1 MAKYLDEKGLS
12 KLVAKTKE
20 YADKSSAA
28 VKKAVDG
35 YTINGKKISTNPVI
49 AKADVGL
56 ANVDNVKQIPASEK
70 GTANGVATLGTDGKL
85 TAAQMPAMKT
95 VNGESV
101 VGSGDIKIDLSLYK
115 VVTDFPTSNIDAT
128 KIYLKLASSTAEK
141 NVYAEYIYTGDTT
154 AAYDASKW
162 EKLGEAQT
170 SIIVDTALSTT
181 STNPVQN
188 KIVNKAITDV
198 RNNLTTHTQNK
209 QNPHGVTK
217 NQVGL
222 GNVTNEAQIPLS
234 QKGANNGV
242 AALDG
247 DGHVKD
253 SHLWDASEGFH
264 GLISA
269 DDWKRLD
276 DVYGVYDSKTLGVK
290 EGAIPTSAYGVV
302 EFGGITS
309 GENVTLGGSATR
321 GKIMFNATKKCF
333 VEVVGSTQ
341 YGAIEGSNMFGNLSG
356 GLVKPTAGKI
366 YSMGTSLY
374 MLDAASGGLVLINDR
389 IDETYIETL
398 F

>member
-12 KLVAKTKE
+12 RLVVKTKE
-20 YADKSSAA
+20 YADHSSAA
-28 VKKAVDG
+28 VKTAVDG

-70 GTANGVATLGTDGKL
+70 GKANGVATLGTDSKL

-95 VNGESV
+95 INGESV
-101 VGSGDIKIDLSLYK
+101 VGSGNIKIDLSLYK

-141 NVYAEYIYTGDTT
+141 NVYAEYIYTGNTT

-170 SIIVDTALSTT
+170 SIIVDAAFSTS

-188 KIVNKAITDV
+188 KVVTAKINTIQD
-198 RNNLTTHTQNK
+198 NLTAHTTNNK
-209 QNPHGVTK
+209 NPHGVTK
-217 NQVGL
+217 VQVGL

-276 DVYGVYDSKTLGVK
+276 DVYGVYDSKTMMVK

-302 EFGGITS
+302 EFGGMTS
-309 GENVTLGGSATR
+309 GENVTMSGSTTQ
-321 GKIMFNATKKCF
+321 GKIMFNTTKKCF

-341 YGAIEGSNMFGNLSG
+341 YGALSGGNMYGTLSG
-356 GLVKPTAGKI
+356 GLIKPTAGKI

-374 MLDAASGGLVLINDR
+374 MLDATSGGLVLINGR
-389 IDETYIETL
+389 IDETYIESL

>member
-70 GTANGVATLGTDGKL
+70 GKANGVASLGTDGKL

-95 VNGESV
+95 INGESV

-309 GENVTLGGSATR
+309 GENVTLGGSVTR

>member
-1 MAKYLDEKGLS
+1 MALKQANTLAPANTSATGFALGDARHIGGHRVVASLDALI
-12 KLVAKTKE
+12 KLQDWQLLNPGETDTALALGQE
-20 YADKSSAA
+20 WY
-28 VKKAVDG
+28 VK
-35 YTINGKKISTNPVI
+35 
-49 AKADVGL
+49 
-56 ANVDNVKQIPASEK
+56 
-70 GTANGVATLGTDGKL
+70 
-85 TAAQMPAMKT
+85 
-95 VNGESV
+95 
-101 VGSGDIKIDLSLYK
+101 GSGHYRLVSWNDRKTTNGWRK
-115 VVTDFPTSNIDAT
+115 VVDPNTIDTTLFQIVSALPTTGINKN
-128 KIYLKLASSTAEK
+128 KIYLLLSERSENK
-141 NVYAEYIYTGDTT
+141 NVYAEYLYTGDT
-154 AAYDASKW
+154 ANYDASKW
-162 EKLGEAQT
+162 EKLGEAAVK
-170 SIIVDTALSTT
+170 IIVDTALSDT
-181 STNPVQN
+181 SVNPVQN
-188 KIVNKAITDV
+188 KVVKAGIDTV
-198 RNNLTTHTQNK
+198 QKNLNAHTQNK

-234 QKGANNGV
+234 KMGANNGV

-276 DVYGVYDSKTLGVK
+276 DVYGVYDSKTLGGK

-302 EFGGITS
+302 EFGGMTY
-309 GENVTLGGSATR
+309 GENVTMGGSATR

-356 GLVKPTAGKI
+356 GLIKPTAGKI

-374 MLDAASGGLVLINDR
+374 KLDAASGGLVLINGR
-389 IDETYIETL
+389 IDETYINTL

>member
-12 KLVAKTKE
+12 RLVVKTKE
-20 YADKSSAA
+20 YADHSSAA
-28 VKKAVDG
+28 VKTAVDG

-70 GTANGVATLGTDGKL
+70 GKANGVATLGTDSKL

-95 VNGESV
+95 INGESV
-101 VGSGDIKIDLSLYK
+101 VGSGNIKIDLSLYK

-198 RNNLTTHTQNK
+198 RNDLSTHTQNK

-276 DVYGVYDSKTLGVK
+276 DVYGVYDSKTMMIK

-302 EFGGITS
+302 EFGGMTS
-309 GENVTLGGSATR
+309 GENVIMSGSTTQ
-321 GKIMFNATKKCF
+321 GKIMFNTTKKCF

-341 YGAIEGSNMFGNLSG
+341 YGALSG
-356 GLVKPTAGKI
+356 GNMYGTLSGVLTKPTAGKI

-374 MLDAASGGLVLINDR
+374 MLDATSGGLVLINGR
-389 IDETYIETL
+389 IDETYIESL

>member
-12 KLVAKTKE
+12 RLVEKTKE
-20 YADKSSAA
+20 YADHSSAA
-28 VKKAVDG
+28 VKTAVDG

-56 ANVDNVKQIPASEK
+56 ANVDDVKQIPASEK
-70 GTANGVATLGTDGKL
+70 GKANGVATLGTDSKL

-95 VNGESV
+95 INGESV
-101 VGSGDIKIDLSLYK
+101 VGSGNIKIDLSLYK

-170 SIIVDTALSTT
+170 SIIVDAAFSTS

-188 KIVNKAITDV
+188 KVVTAKINTIQD
-198 RNNLTTHTQNK
+198 NLTAHTTNNK
-209 QNPHGVTK
+209 NPHGVTK
-217 NQVGL
+217 VQVGL
-222 GNVTNEAQIPLS
+222 GNVTNDKQIPWTE
-234 QKGANNGV
+234 KGANNGV

-276 DVYGVYDSKTLGVK
+276 DVYGVYDSKTMMVK

-302 EFGGITS
+302 EFGGMTS
-309 GENVTLGGSATR
+309 GETTMAGSVTR
-321 GKIMFNATKKCF
+321 GKIMFNTTKKCF

-341 YGAIEGSNMFGNLSG
+341 YSAIRDGNMFGNLSG
-356 GLVKPTAGKI
+356 GLIKPTAGKI

-374 MLDAASGGLVLINDR
+374 MLDAASGDLVLINDR

>member
-12 KLVAKTKE
+12 RLVVKTKE
-20 YADKSSAA
+20 YADHSSAA
-28 VKKAVDG
+28 VKTAVDG

-70 GTANGVATLGTDGKL
+70 GKANGVATLGTDSKL

-95 VNGESV
+95 INGESV
-101 VGSGDIKIDLSLYK
+101 VGSGNIKIDLSLYK

-170 SIIVDTALSTT
+170 SIIVDAAFSTS

-188 KIVNKAITDV
+188 KVVTAKINTIQD
-198 RNNLTTHTQNK
+198 NLTAHTTNNK
-209 QNPHGVTK
+209 NPHGVTK
-217 NQVGL
+217 VQVGL

-276 DVYGVYDSKTLGVK
+276 DVYGVYDSKTMMVK

-302 EFGGITS
+302 EFGGMTS
-309 GENVTLGGSATR
+309 GENVTMSGSTTQ
-321 GKIMFNATKKCF
+321 GKIMFNTTKKCF

-341 YGAIEGSNMFGNLSG
+341 YGALSGGNMYGTLSG
-356 GLVKPTAGKI
+356 GLIKPTAGKI

-374 MLDAASGGLVLINDR
+374 MLDATSGGLVLINGR
-389 IDETYIETL
+389 IDETYIESL

>member
-12 KLVAKTKE
+12 RLVEKTKE
-20 YADKSSAA
+20 YADHSSAA
-28 VKKAVDG
+28 VKTAVDG

-70 GTANGVATLGTDGKL
+70 GKANGVATLGTDSKL

-95 VNGESV
+95 INGESV
-101 VGSGDIKIDLSLYK
+101 VGSGNIKIDLSLYK

-170 SIIVDTALSTT
+170 SIIVDAAFSTS

-188 KIVNKAITDV
+188 KVVTAKINTIQD
-198 RNNLTTHTQNK
+198 NLTAHTTNNK
-209 QNPHGVTK
+209 NPHGVTK
-217 NQVGL
+217 VQVGL

-234 QKGANNGV
+234 QRGANNGV

-276 DVYGVYDSKTLGVK
+276 DVYGVYDSKTMMVK

-302 EFGGITS
+302 EFGGMTS
-309 GENVTLGGSATR
+309 GENVTMSGSTTQ
-321 GKIMFNATKKCF
+321 GKIMFNTTKKCF

-341 YGAIEGSNMFGNLSG
+341 YGALSGGNMYGTLSG
-356 GLVKPTAGKI
+356 GLIKPTAGKI

-374 MLDAASGGLVLINDR
+374 MLDATSGGLVLINGR
-389 IDETYIETL
+389 IDETYIESL

>member
-56 ANVDNVKQIPASEK
+56 ANVDNVKQIPASQM

-217 NQVGL
+217 DQVGL

-234 QKGANNGV
+234 LKGVNNGV

-276 DVYGVYDSKTLGVK
+276 DVYGVYDSKTMLVK

-302 EFGGITS
+302 EFGGMTY
-309 GENVTLGGSATR
+309 GENVTMGGSATR

-341 YGAIEGSNMFGNLSG
+341 YGAIKGSNMFGNLSG

>member
-20 YADKSSAA
+20 YADNSSAA
-28 VKKAVDG
+28 VKTAVDG

-70 GTANGVATLGTDGKL
+70 GKANGVATLGTDSKL

-95 VNGESV
+95 INGESV

-162 EKLGEAQT
+162 EKMGEAQT

-198 RNNLTTHTQNK
+198 RNDLTTHTQNK

-234 QKGANNGV
+234 QRGANNGV

-276 DVYGVYDSKTLGVK
+276 DVYGVYDSKTMLVK
-290 EGAIPTSAYGVV
+290 EAAIPTSAYGVV

-309 GENVTLGGSATR
+309 GENVTMGGSATR

-356 GLVKPTAGKI
+356 GLIKPTAGKI

>member
-20 YADKSSAA
+20 YADNSSAA

-70 GTANGVATLGTDGKL
+70 GKANGVATLGTDGKL

-302 EFGGITS
+302 EFGGITF

>member
-20 YADKSSAA
+20 YADNSSAA
-28 VKKAVDG
+28 VKEAVDG

-70 GTANGVATLGTDGKL
+70 GKANGVASLGTDGKL

-95 VNGESV
+95 INGESV

-242 AALDG
+242 AALDD

-276 DVYGVYDSKTLGVK
+276 DVYGVYDSKTMLVK

-302 EFGGITS
+302 EFGGMTY
-309 GENVTLGGSATR
+309 GENVTMGGSATR

-374 MLDAASGGLVLINDR
+374 MLDAASGGLVHINGR
-389 IDETYIETL
+389 IDETYIESL

>member
-20 YADKSSAA
+20 YADNSSAA
-28 VKKAVDG
+28 VKTAVDG
-35 YTINGKKISTNPVI
+35 YTVNGKKISTNPVI

-70 GTANGVATLGTDGKL
+70 GKANGVATLGTDGKL

-95 VNGESV
+95 INGESV

-170 SIIVDTALSTT
+170 SITVDTALSTT

-198 RNNLTTHTQNK
+198 RNDLTTHTQNK

-276 DVYGVYDSKTLGVK
+276 DVYGVYDSKTMLVK
-290 EGAIPTSAYGVV
+290 EAAIPTSAYGVV
-302 EFGGITS
+302 EFGGITF
-309 GENVTLGGSATR
+309 GENVTMGGSDTR

>member
-1 MAKYLDEKGLS
+1 MALKQANTLAPANTSATGFALGDARHIGGHRVVASLDALI
-12 KLVAKTKE
+12 KLQDWQLLNPGETDTALALGQE
-20 YADKSSAA
+20 WY
-28 VKKAVDG
+28 VK
-35 YTINGKKISTNPVI
+35 
-49 AKADVGL
+49 
-56 ANVDNVKQIPASEK
+56 
-70 GTANGVATLGTDGKL
+70 
-85 TAAQMPAMKT
+85 
-95 VNGESV
+95 
-101 VGSGDIKIDLSLYK
+101 GSGHYRLVSWNDRKTTNGWRK
-115 VVTDFPTSNIDAT
+115 VVDPNTIDTTLFQIVSALPTTGINKN
-128 KIYLKLASSTAEK
+128 KIYLLLSKTTDNQ
-141 NVYAEYIYTGDTT
+141 NVYAEYLYTGDT
-154 AAYDASKW
+154 ANYDASKW
-162 EKLGEAQT
+162 EKLGEAAVK
-170 SIIVDTALSTT
+170 IIVDTALSDT
-181 STNPVQN
+181 SVNPVQN
-188 KIVNKAITDV
+188 KVVKKGIDDV
-198 RNNLTTHTQNK
+198 QKNLNAHTGNK

-217 NQVGL
+217 DQVGL

-269 DDWKRLD
+269 DDWTRLD
-276 DVYGVYDSKTLGVK
+276 DVYGVYDSKTLGVN

-302 EFGGITS
+302 EFGGITY
-309 GENVTLGGSATR
+309 GEVTMLGSVTR

-341 YGAIEGSNMFGNLSG
+341 YGSIDCSNMFGNISD

-374 MLDAASGGLVLINDR
+374 KLDAASGDLVLINGR
-389 IDETYIETL
+389 IDESYINTL

>member
-20 YADKSSAA
+20 YADNSSAA

-70 GTANGVATLGTDGKL
+70 GKANGVASLGTDGKL

-198 RNNLTTHTQNK
+198 RNDLTTHTQNK

-276 DVYGVYDSKTLGVK
+276 DVYGVYDSKTMLVK
-290 EGAIPTSAYGVV
+290 EAAIPTSAYGVV
-302 EFGGITS
+302 EFGGFTF
-309 GENVTLGGSATR
+309 GENVTMGGSVTR
-321 GKIMFNATKKCF
+321 GKIIFNATKKCF

-341 YGAIEGSNMFGNLSG
+341 YGAIEGSNMFGTLSG
-356 GLVKPTAGKI
+356 GLTKPTAGKI

-374 MLDAASGGLVLINDR
+374 MLDATSGGLVLINDR
-389 IDETYIETL
+389 IDETYIESL

>member
-20 YADKSSAA
+20 YADNSSAA

-70 GTANGVATLGTDGKL
+70 GKANGVASLGTDGKL

-198 RNNLTTHTQNK
+198 RNDLTTHTQNK

-253 SHLWDASEGFH
+253 SHLWNASEGFH

-276 DVYGVYDSKTLGVK
+276 DVYGVYDSKTMLVK
-290 EGAIPTSAYGVV
+290 EAAIPTSAYGVV
-302 EFGGITS
+302 EFGGFTF
-309 GENVTLGGSATR
+309 GENVTMGGSVTR

-341 YGAIEGSNMFGNLSG
+341 YGAIEGSNMFGTLSG
-356 GLVKPTAGKI
+356 GLTKPTAGKI

-374 MLDAASGGLVLINDR
+374 MLDATSGGLVLINDR
-389 IDETYIETL
+389 IDETYIESL

>member
-20 YADKSSAA
+20 YADNSSAA

-56 ANVDNVKQIPASEK
+56 ANVDNVKQIPASQK

-198 RNNLTTHTQNK
+198 RDNLTTHTQNK
-209 QNPHGVTK
+209 HNPHGVTK
-217 NQVGL
+217 DQVGL
-222 GNVTNEAQIPLS
+222 GNVTNVKQIPWTD
-234 QKGANNGV
+234 KGANNGV
-242 AALDG
+242 AALDA

>member
-12 KLVAKTKE
+12 RLVEKTKE
-20 YADKSSAA
+20 YADHSSAA
-28 VKKAVDG
+28 VKTAVDG

-70 GTANGVATLGTDGKL
+70 GKANGVATLGTDSKL

-95 VNGESV
+95 INGESV
-101 VGSGDIKIDLSLYK
+101 VGSGNIKIDLSLYK

-198 RNNLTTHTQNK
+198 RNDLTTHTQNK

-276 DVYGVYDSKTLGVK
+276 DVYGVYDSKTMLIK
-290 EGAIPTSAYGVV
+290 EAAIPTSAYGVV

-309 GENVTLGGSATR
+309 GENVTMGGSTTR

-356 GLVKPTAGKI
+356 GLIKPTAGKI

>member
-12 KLVAKTKE
+12 RLVVKTKE
-20 YADKSSAA
+20 YADHSSAA
-28 VKKAVDG
+28 VKIAVDG

-141 NVYAEYIYTGDTT
+141 NVYAEYIYTGETT

-170 SIIVDTALSTT
+170 SIIVDAAFSTS

-188 KIVNKAITDV
+188 KVVTAKINTIQD
-198 RNNLTTHTQNK
+198 NLTAHTTNNK
-209 QNPHGVTK
+209 NPHGVTK
-217 NQVGL
+217 VQVGL

-276 DVYGVYDSKTLGVK
+276 DVYGVYDSKTMMVT

-302 EFGGITS
+302 EFGGMTS
-309 GENVTLGGSATR
+309 GENVTMSGSTTQ
-321 GKIMFNATKKCF
+321 GKIMFNTTKKCF

-341 YGAIEGSNMFGNLSG
+341 YGALSGGNMYGTLSG
-356 GLVKPTAGKI
+356 GLIKPTAGKI

-374 MLDAASGGLVLINDR
+374 MLDATSGGLVLINGR
-389 IDETYIETL
+389 IDEAYIESL

>member
-234 QKGANNGV
+234 QKGVNNGV

-290 EGAIPTSAYGVV
+290 KGAIPTSAYGVV

-356 GLVKPTAGKI
+356 GLIKPTAGKI

>member
-222 GNVTNEAQIPLS
+222 GNVTNEAQIPLG

-276 DVYGVYDSKTLGVK
+276 DVYGVYDSKTMLVK

-302 EFGGITS
+302 EFGGMTY
-309 GENVTLGGSATR
+309 GEAITLGGSATR

-341 YGAIEGSNMFGNLSG
+341 YGAIEGSSMFGNLSG

-374 MLDAASGGLVLINDR
+374 MLDAASGGLVLINGR

>member
-12 KLVAKTKE
+12 RLVVKTKE
-20 YADKSSAA
+20 YADHSSAA
-28 VKKAVDG
+28 VKTAVDG

-70 GTANGVATLGTDGKL
+70 GKANGVATLGTDSKL

-95 VNGESV
+95 INGESV
-101 VGSGDIKIDLSLYK
+101 VGSGNIKIDLSLYK

-170 SIIVDTALSTT
+170 SIIVDAAFSTS

-188 KIVNKAITDV
+188 KVVTAKINTIQD
-198 RNNLTTHTQNK
+198 NLTAHTTNK
-209 QNPHGVTK
+209 KNPHGVTK
-217 NQVGL
+217 VQVGL

-276 DVYGVYDSKTLGVK
+276 DVYGVYDSKTMLVK

-302 EFGGITS
+302 EFGGMTY
-309 GENVTLGGSATR
+309 GEAITLGGSATR

-374 MLDAASGGLVLINDR
+374 MLDAASGGLVLINGR

>member
-20 YADKSSAA
+20 YADNSSAA

-70 GTANGVATLGTDGKL
+70 GKANGVATLGTDGKL

-95 VNGESV
+95 INGESV

-198 RNNLTTHTQNK
+198 RNGLTTHTGNK

-276 DVYGVYDSKTLGVK
+276 DVYGVYDSKTMMVN

-302 EFGGITS
+302 EFGGMTS
-309 GENVTLGGSATR
+309 GETVTMAGSSTR
-321 GKIMFNATKKCF
+321 GKIMFNTTKKCF

-341 YGAIEGSNMFGNLSG
+341 YGAFSDSNKFGNLSN
-356 GLVKPTAGKI
+356 GLTKPTAGKI
-366 YSMGTSLY
+366 YSMDRSLY
-374 MLDAASGGLVLINDR
+374 MFDATSGGLVLINDR

>member
-12 KLVAKTKE
+12 RLVEKTKE
-20 YADKSSAA
+20 YADHSSAA
-28 VKKAVDG
+28 VKTAVDG
-35 YTINGKKISTNPVI
+35 YTINGKNISTNPVI

-70 GTANGVATLGTDGKL
+70 GKANGVATLGTDSKL

-95 VNGESV
+95 INGESV
-101 VGSGDIKIDLSLYK
+101 VGSGNIKIDLSLYK

-170 SIIVDTALSTT
+170 SIIVDAAFSTS

-188 KIVNKAITDV
+188 KVVTAKINTIQD
-198 RNNLTTHTQNK
+198 NLTAHTTNNK
-209 QNPHGVTK
+209 NPHGVTK
-217 NQVGL
+217 VQVGL

-276 DVYGVYDSKTLGVK
+276 DVYGVYDSKTMMVN
-290 EGAIPTSAYGVV
+290 EDAIPTSAYGVV
-302 EFGGITS
+302 EFGGMTS
-309 GENVTLGGSATR
+309 GENVTMAGSTTR
-321 GKIMFNATKKCF
+321 GKIMFNTTKMCF

-341 YGAIEGSNMFGNLSG
+341 YGALSG
-356 GLVKPTAGKI
+356 GNRYGTLSGVLNKPTAGKI

-374 MLDAASGGLVLINDR
+374 MLDATSGGLVLINGR
-389 IDETYIETL
+389 IDETYIESL

>member
-1 MAKYLDEKGLS
+1 MAKYLDENGLS
-12 KLVAKTKE
+12 RLVVKTKE
-20 YADKSSAA
+20 YADNSSAA
-28 VKKAVDG
+28 VKTAVDG
-35 YTINGKKISTNPVI
+35 YTVNGKKISTNPAI
-49 AKADVGL
+49 TKADVGL

-70 GTANGVATLGTDGKL
+70 GKANGVATLGTDSKL

-95 VNGESV
+95 INGESV
-101 VGSGDIKIDLSLYK
+101 VGSGNIKIDLSLYK

-170 SIIVDTALSTT
+170 SIIVDAAFSTS

-188 KIVNKAITDV
+188 KVVTAKINTIQD
-198 RNNLTTHTQNK
+198 NLTAHTTNNK
-209 QNPHGVTK
+209 NPHGVTK
-217 NQVGL
+217 VQVGL

-302 EFGGITS
+302 EFGGMTS
-309 GENVTLGGSATR
+309 GENVTMSGSTTQ
-321 GKIMFNATKKCF
+321 GKIMFNTTKKCF

-341 YGAIEGSNMFGNLSG
+341 YGALSGGNMYGTLSG
-356 GLVKPTAGKI
+356 GLIKPTAGKI

-374 MLDAASGGLVLINDR
+374 MLDATSGGLVLINGR
-389 IDETYIETL
+389 IDETYIESL

>member
-20 YADKSSAA
+20 YADNSSAA

-70 GTANGVATLGTDGKL
+70 GKANGVATLGTDGKL

-95 VNGESV
+95 INGESV

-276 DVYGVYDSKTLGVK
+276 YVYGVYDSKTMMIK

-302 EFGGITS
+302 EFGGMTS
-309 GENVTLGGSATR
+309 GETVTMAGSSTR
-321 GKIMFNATKKCF
+321 GKIMFNTTKNCF

-341 YGAIEGSNMFGNLSG
+341 YGAFGDSNKFGNLSN
-356 GLVKPTAGKI
+356 GLIKPTAGKI

-374 MLDAASGGLVLINDR
+374 MLDATSGGLVLINDR

>member
-12 KLVAKTKE
+12 RLVVKTKE
-20 YADKSSAA
+20 YADHSSAA
-28 VKKAVDG
+28 VKTAVDG

-70 GTANGVATLGTDGKL
+70 GNANGVATLGTDSKL

-95 VNGESV
+95 INGESV
-101 VGSGDIKIDLSLYK
+101 VGSGNIKIDLSLYK

-170 SIIVDTALSTT
+170 SIIVDAAFSTS

-188 KIVNKAITDV
+188 KVVTAKINTIQD
-198 RNNLTTHTQNK
+198 NLTAHTINNK
-209 QNPHGVTK
+209 NPHGVTK
-217 NQVGL
+217 VQVGL

-253 SHLWDASEGFH
+253 SHLWDASEDFH

-276 DVYGVYDSKTLGVK
+276 DVYGVYDSKTMMVK
-290 EGAIPTSAYGVV
+290 EDAIPTSAYGVV
-302 EFGGITS
+302 EFGGMTS
-309 GENVTLGGSATR
+309 GENVTMSGSTTQ
-321 GKIMFNATKKCF
+321 GKIMFNTTKKCF

-341 YGAIEGSNMFGNLSG
+341 YGALSGGNMYGTLSG
-356 GLVKPTAGKI
+356 GLIKPTAGKI

-374 MLDAASGGLVLINDR
+374 MLDATSGGLVLINGR
-389 IDETYIETL
+389 IDETYIESL

>member
-234 QKGANNGV
+234 LKGANNGV

-309 GENVTLGGSATR
+309 GENVTLGGSVTR

-356 GLVKPTAGKI
+356 GLIKPTAGKI

>member
-20 YADKSSAA
+20 YADNSSAA

-35 YTINGKKISTNPVI
+35 YTVNGKKISTNPVI

-70 GTANGVATLGTDGKL
+70 GKANGVASLGTDGKL

-198 RNNLTTHTQNK
+198 RNDLTTHTQNK
-209 QNPHGVTK
+209 QNPHGVNK
-217 NQVGL
+217 WHIGL

-276 DVYGVYDSKTLGVK
+276 DVYDVYDSKTMLVK
-290 EGAIPTSAYGVV
+290 ETAIPTSAYGVV

>member
-56 ANVDNVKQIPASEK
+56 ANVDNVKQIPASQK

-217 NQVGL
+217 DQVGL
-222 GNVTNEAQIPLS
+222 GNVTNVKQIPWTD
-234 QKGANNGV
+234 KGANNGV
-242 AALDG
+242 AALDA

-302 EFGGITS
+302 EFGGMTY
-309 GENVTLGGSATR
+309 GENVTMGGSATR

>member
-20 YADKSSAA
+20 YADNSSAA

-70 GTANGVATLGTDGKL
+70 GKANGVATLGTDGKL

-95 VNGESV
+95 INGESV

-276 DVYGVYDSKTLGVK
+276 DVYGVYDSKTMMIN
-290 EGAIPTSAYGVV
+290 EGSIPTSAYGVV
-302 EFGGITS
+302 EFGGMTS
-309 GENVTLGGSATR
+309 GETVTMAGSSTR
-321 GKIMFNATKKCF
+321 GKIMFNTTKNCF

-341 YGAIEGSNMFGNLSG
+341 YGAFGDSNKFGNLSN
-356 GLVKPTAGKI
+356 GLIKPTAGKI

-374 MLDAASGGLVLINDR
+374 MLDATSGGLVLINDR

>member
-12 KLVAKTKE
+12 KLVFKTKE
-20 YADKSSAA
+20 YADHSSAA
-28 VKKAVDG
+28 VKTAVDG

-70 GTANGVATLGTDGKL
+70 GKANGVATLGTDGKL

-95 VNGESV
+95 INGESV
-101 VGSGDIKIDLSLYK
+101 VGSGNIKIDLSLYK

-170 SIIVDTALSTT
+170 SIIVDAALSTS

-188 KIVNKAITDV
+188 KVVNKAINDV
-198 RNNLTTHTQNK
+198 QTNLNTHINNK
-209 QNPHGVTK
+209 ENPHKVNK
-217 NQVGL
+217 AQVGL

-253 SHLWDASEGFH
+253 SHLWDASDGFH

-276 DVYGVYDSKTLGVK
+276 DVYGVYDSKTTLVK

-302 EFGGITS
+302 KFDGMTS
-309 GENVTLGGSATR
+309 GETVNQGASVTR
-321 GKIMFNATKKCF
+321 GKIMFNTTKKCF

-341 YGAIEGSNMFGNLSG
+341 YGAFEGSNKYGNP
-356 GLVKPTAGKI
+356 GLLTKPTAGKI
-366 YSMGTSLY
+366 YSTGTSLY
-374 MLDAASGGLVLINDR
+374 MLDATSGGLVLINGR
-389 IDETYIETL
+389 IDETYINTL

>member
-12 KLVAKTKE
+12 KLVFKTKE
-20 YADKSSAA
+20 YADHSSAA
-28 VKKAVDG
+28 VKTAVDG

-70 GTANGVATLGTDGKL
+70 GKANGVATLGTDSKL
-85 TAAQMPAMKT
+85 TVTQMPAMKT
-95 VNGESV
+95 INGESV
-101 VGSGDIKIDLSLYK
+101 VGSGNIKIDLSLYK

-128 KIYLKLASSTAEK
+128 KIYLMLTSSTADK

-170 SIIVDTALSTT
+170 SIIVDTALSTS

-188 KIVNKAITDV
+188 KIVTAHINTIQT
-198 RNNLTTHTQNK
+198 NLTAHINNK
-209 QNPHGVTK
+209 KNPHEVTK
-217 NQVGL
+217 VQVGL

-276 DVYGVYDSKTLGVK
+276 DVYGVYDSKTMMVK

-302 EFGGITS
+302 EFGGMTS
-309 GENVTLGGSATR
+309 GENVTMSGSTTG
-321 GKIMFNATKKCF
+321 GKIMFNTTKKCF

-341 YGAIEGSNMFGNLSG
+341 YGALSGGNMYGTLSG
-356 GLVKPTAGKI
+356 GLIKPTAGKI

-374 MLDAASGGLVLINDR
+374 MLDATSGGLVIINGR
-389 IDETYIETL
+389 IDETYIESL